1 MLLRGLLSATALVAG
16 VATSAGVIL
25 IDPDTLA
32 NRDAEGVTLS
42 LAPISLGNPTT
53 AATLTTR
60 RRETPRNGAQGAFTG
75 AVTALPDLKVPLR
88 VGRGDTLA
96 GMLTGAGVS
105 AADAQGAISALSKHF
120 NPRRIKRGQAVA
132 VLFTPPAVGSPEANR
147 PEPGKFLGLVVEP
160 DYNTAIRVEKTA
172 DGAFSAAKIQ
182 KPLTQAPARAE
193 GVIRTSLYVAG
204 RKAGIPRRVLVELIR
219 AYSWDVDFQRDIR
232 AGDRFEVMYER
243 FFDSRGNGKRRLVYS
258 GPILYAAL
266 TLSGKRHPIYLHAT
280 KDGDSDYF
288 DDKGQSARKALMRT
302 PIDGARLSSGFG
314 RRRHPILGYTKLHRG
329 VDFAAPRGTPIYA
342 AGNGVVVKSGRNG
355 AYGKY
360 VRIRHNSRYSTAYAH
375 MRAINRSARRG
386 KRVKQGQII
395 GTVGS
400 TGRSTG
406 PHLHYEI
413 LAGGVRTNPMK
424 IKMPS
429 GRKLKGEALEDFQ
442 VARAVIDGKFAAL
455 ETETKVAEAGQ

>member
-1 MLLRGLLSATALVAG
+1 MLLRGLLFAAALVAG
-16 VATSAGVIL
+16 VATSTGVIL

-32 NRDAEGVTLS
+32 NRDSEGETLA
-42 LAPISLGNPTT
+42 LAPISLGNPTA

-60 RRETPRNGAQGAFTG
+60 RRETPTDGDPG

-105 AADAQGAISALSKHF
+105 PADARGAISALSKHF
-120 NPRRIKRGQAVA
+120 NPRRIKRGQTVA
-132 VLFTPPAVGSPEANR
+132 VLFAPPAVGSPEANR

-160 DYNTAIRVEKTA
+160 DYDTAIRVEKTA
-172 DGAFSAAKIQ
+172 EGAFSAAKI
-182 KPLTQAPARAE
+182 KKSLTQAPARAG

-204 RKAGIPRRVLVELIR
+204 RKAGIPRRVLAELIR
-219 AYSWDVDFQRDIR
+219 AYSWDIDFQRDIR

-243 FFDSRGNGKRRLVYS
+243 FFDGQGDGKRRLVYS

-280 KDGDSDYF
+280 RDGDSDYY

-342 AGNGVVVKSGRNG
+342 AGNGVVVRSGRNG

-360 VRIRHNSRYSTAYAH
+360 IRIRHNSRYSTAYAH
-375 MRAINRSARRG
+375 MRAIDRSARRG

-424 IKMPS
+424 VKMPP
-429 GRKLKGEALEDFQ
+429 GRKLKGEELEDFQ
-442 VARAVIDGKFAAL
+442 VARAVIDGKFAAF
-455 ETETKVAEAGQ
+455 EPKAKVAAAGK